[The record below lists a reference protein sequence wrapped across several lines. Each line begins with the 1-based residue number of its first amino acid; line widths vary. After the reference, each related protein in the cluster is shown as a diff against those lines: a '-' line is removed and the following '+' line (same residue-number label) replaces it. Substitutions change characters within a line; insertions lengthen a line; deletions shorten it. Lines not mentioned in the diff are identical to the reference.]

1 MTRFLLIVVTA
12 VGVQLYSAGLTHT
25 GCVSH
30 CHPNSHCH
38 SHCDPHKSAPRQR
51 RQASKLHNLPQDF
64 LDKLSDAGTNA
75 LKSKYLEAAKLVK
88 AQKTA
93 VEAEEPKCKAAAEKA
108 TAALKEMNDE
118 FIQTQ
123 CGPCIQEKCSAFTK
137 QCGDTLGDIGGG
149 IADFGG
155 DIGRGLGDVGSNVGD
170 FFGGLFGKRRRRRQA
185 TVQNLPSPTCDSV
198 ADNEERKTSCLYY
211 ANECPCVSPYT
222 QIDIESVCPAYSS
235 AKAAYT
241 DLYENNK
248 WILSIPTG
256 QLSMVFSSATVDAAK
271 KVRDNVYMTTFN
283 VVVTTGRSSA
293 TFGMELGLTKE
304 TLPATLPAILMRAI
318 DTLRT

>member
-137 QCGDTLGDIGGG
+137 QCDIGGG